1 MHTLLDRPVV
11 RRLLTE
17 TPRDDKRLQ
26 VSAAMLKSARE
37 LLKSLSNR
45 GTREKDSA
53 RMFKSIVDALVPA
66 DAKENQCIS
75 TIGDLLGLS
84 HDQVMQSR
92 KRTREAESM
101 GGSGRDRSQVV
112 NAPRAKRCDYI
123 REGRQICDQWWHAN
137 TRMDTNPRKK
147 KRIRIGVN
155 KYKEHWRHVQYE
167 TDEQMARAFFKGPE
181 YAAYLDRGG
190 KAFQEDIKSADQMY
204 SLEIGQNQTYSL

>member
-1 MHTLLDRPVV
+1 MHALLDRPVV

-26 VSAAMLKSARE
+26 VSAAMLKSASE

-45 GTREKDSA
+45 GTRDKDSD
-53 RMFKSIVDALVPA
+53 RMFKSIVDALLPA
-66 DAKENQCIS
+66 DAKEQQCFS

-84 HDQVMQSR
+84 HDQLMQSH

-123 REGRQICDQWWHAN
+123 REGRQICD
-137 TRMDTNPRKK
+137 
-147 KRIRIGVN
+147 
-155 KYKEHWRHVQYE
+155 
-167 TDEQMARAFFKGPE
+167 
-181 YAAYLDRGG
+181 
-190 KAFQEDIKSADQMY
+190 
-204 SLEIGQNQTYSL
+204 